1 MGNTLRGVPGLYEEL
16 ARNGKFKDVEV
27 DGRLEPQPNFVL
39 PFANAQELKTHIWLK
54 RVFPLR
60 LFARL
65 LHACLLLAGALFS
78 WFTVSPQTLLLL
90 HVVCVLCVHRYANER
105 LLCPSGGFR
114 GTAGFSVLQLRVQE
128 CDTQAASTFSSV
140 APVAQSLL
148 RIDNKILW
156 CQDTLRTYVQV
167 I

>member
-1 MGNTLRGVPGLYEEL
+1 MRGVPGSYEEL

-27 DGRLEPQPNFVL
+27 DGRLETLNQTSFSPICKRTG
-39 PFANAQELKTHIWLK
+39 AQDTHLAQAC
-54 RVFPLR
+54 VSAASVCTT
-60 LFARL
+60 FARMS
-65 LHACLLLAGALFS
+65 ALFS

-105 LLCPSGGFR
+105 VLCPCGGFR
-114 GTAGFSVLQLRVQE
+114 WTARFSVLQLRVQE
-128 CDTQAASTFSSV
+128 CDTQASSTFSYF

-148 RIDNKILW
+148 HINEKIVW
-156 CQDTLRTYVQV
+156 CQDIPRACVQV